1 MKNLT
6 IELTLE
12 NLKAIKLWH
21 YLAFKDTKEEE
32 LRRADIQTITKI
44 NALTIT
50 AREQVEYQRRLDKMT
65 NAAVSAMHRL
75 EE

>member
-12 NLKAIKLWH
+12 NLKTIKLWH
-21 YLAFKDTKEEE
+21 YLAFKDTKEKE
-32 LRRADIQTITKI
+32 LTRADIQTITKI

-65 NAAVSAMHRL
+65 NAAVAGMRRL

>member
-12 NLKAIKLWH
+12 NLKTIKLW
-21 YLAFKDTKEEE
+21 YFLISKDRE
-32 LRRADIQTITKI
+32 LTRADHETIAKI

-65 NAAVSAMHRL
+65 NAAVAGMRRL

>member
-12 NLKAIKLWH
+12 NLKTIKLWH
-21 YLAFKDTKEEE
+21 YLVFKDTKEKE
-32 LRRADIQTITKI
+32 LTRADIQTITKI

-50 AREQVEYQRRLDKMT
+50 AREQIEYQRRLDRMT
-65 NAAVSAMHRL
+65 NAAVAAMHRSQ
-75 EE
+75 E